1 MSDVRNKISE
11 DLKQAMRDK
20 NQDKVAT
27 LRMLKTE
34 IVKQETSDKATQ
46 LDEKGLLKLL
56 NTMKKQRLEAIEQY
70 EKAQRQELADQEKRE
85 LAIIEEYLPK
95 QLSAQEISALVKE
108 AIAEIGASDMK
119 QMGQV
124 MKSAVAKAAGRA
136 DGKVISAEVRKQL
149 S

>member
-34 IVKQETSDKATQ
+34 IVKHETSDKAAQ

-95 QLSAQEISALVKE
+95 QLSAEEISAIVKE
-108 AIAEIGASDMK
+108 AISEVGASDMK

-136 DGKVISAEVRKQL
+136 DGKAVSAEVRKQL
-149 S
+149 G

>member
-1 MSDVRNKISE
+1 MSDVRSKISE
-11 DLKQAMRDK
+11 DLKQAMREK

-34 IVKQETSDKATQ
+34 IVKQETSDKAKE

-70 EKAQRQELADQEKRE
+70 EKAERQELADQEKRE
-85 LAIIEEYLPK
+85 LVIIEEYLPK
-95 QLSAQEISALVKE
+95 QLSAEEITAIVKE
-108 AIAEIGASDMK
+108 AISEVGASDMK

-136 DGKVISAEVRKQL
+136 DGKAISAEVRKQL
-149 S
+149 G

>member
-95 QLSAQEISALVKE
+95 QLSAEEISALVTE
-108 AIAEIGASDMK
+108 AISEIGASDMK